1 MAMVDALERDN
12 HRRRG
17 EGLPEVRVRIGI
29 HTGPALVGNI
39 GAAGRVN
46 YTIIGDTVN
55 TCQRIENLGREIDN
69 SKTATI
75 LISDT
80 VAKHIP
86 FSMPYMHVG
95 SFTVKGRDENV
106 EAYRL
111 MT

>member
-1 MAMVDALERDN
+1 M
-12 HRRRG
+12 
-17 EGLPEVRVRIGI
+17 
-29 HTGPALVGNI
+29 
-39 GAAGRVN
+39 
-46 YTIIGDTVN
+46 IIGDTVN